1 MTRFLFLAIA
11 TTLTGPAAAEL
22 CRYEDANGAVTYSN
36 TPVKG
41 ARRISCLPAVPTPPD
56 GSSRPQSQQADQVPP
71 AARAPSP
78 AEARREELRAQ
89 LAAEQERLRIAREQ
103 LAQQEAIRTGD
114 ERNYQRVLDRLKPYQ
129 EAVRQAEQA
138 VQELEAELAGAR

>member
-1 MTRFLFLAIA
+1 MTRLLFLAIA
-11 TTLTGPAAAEL
+11 TILTGPASAEL
-22 CRYEDANGAVTYSN
+22 CRYEDANGSVTYSN
-36 TPVKG
+36 SPVKG
-41 ARRISCLPAVPTPPD
+41 ARRISCLPAVPTPPAA
-56 GSSRPQSQQADQVPP
+56 SPSRSQQADQAQPG
-71 AARAPSP
+71 ARAPSP

-89 LAAEQERLRIAREQ
+89 LAAEQERLRIAQDQ

-138 VQELEAELAGAR
+138 VRQVEAELAAAR